1 MSMNAFR
8 RIGLLVFMVAPLLIA
23 VPASASQR
31 ASLESVTGRF
41 RHGSVSQLVQDG
53 ACPDA
58 PLDGD
63 PGNPPV
69 AEQHQLIGGQIFT
82 PSYES
87 LGVSVCWANSSA
99 LGGDYIDRGTF
110 KIITNTGTL
119 AGKIGGSIDY
129 SHDIFSVSLTI
140 VSGTGDLSGATGT
153 LHLVGCSQNGGQAIA
168 AKLRTTA
175 VRSVPPACLAAG

>member
-1 MSMNAFR
+1 
-8 RIGLLVFMVAPLLIA
+8 MVAPLLIA

-31 ASLESVTGRF
+31 ASLDSVTGRF
-41 RHGSVSQLVQDG
+41 KHGSVSQLVQDG

-69 AEQHQLIGGQIFT
+69 AEQHQIIGGQMFA
-82 PSYES
+82 PSFES

-99 LGGDYIDRGTF
+99 LGGDFVDRGTF

-129 SHDIFSVSLTI
+129 SHDIFSLTLKV
-140 VSGTGDLSGATGT
+140 VSGSGDQSGATGT
-153 LHLVGCSQNGGQAIA
+153 LYLVGCSQNAGQAIA
-168 AKLRTTA
+168 AKLRTTP
-175 VRSVPPACLAAG
+175 VRSDPPACLAAS

>member
-1 MSMNAFR
+1 MRTSALR
-8 RIGLLVFMVAPLLIA
+8 RVGVLVFLVAPLLIA

-31 ASLESVTGRF
+31 ATLDSVTGRF
-41 RHGSVSQLVQDG
+41 KHGSVSQLVQDG

-63 PGNPPV
+63 PSNPPV
-69 AEQHQLIGGQIFT
+69 AEQHQIIGAKMFT
-82 PSYES
+82 PHYES
-87 LGVSVCWANSSA
+87 VGVSVCWDNSSA
-99 LGGDYIDRGTF
+99 LGGDFVDRGRF
-110 KIITNTGTL
+110 KIITDTGTL

-129 SHDIFSVSLTI
+129 SHNIFTLTLKV

-153 LHLVGCSQNGGQAIA
+153 LHLVGCSQRGGRAIA

-175 VRSVPPACLAAG
+175 VQSAPPACLAS